1 MKSITPA
8 QKVANDNLKLM
19 QHEIEDN
26 EEKFEKEPAL
36 REMKQLHYSVVQRL
50 KRVVQEYFE

>member
-1 MKSITPA
+1 
-8 QKVANDNLKLM
+8 M

-26 EEKFEKEPAL
+26 EEKFEEEPAL